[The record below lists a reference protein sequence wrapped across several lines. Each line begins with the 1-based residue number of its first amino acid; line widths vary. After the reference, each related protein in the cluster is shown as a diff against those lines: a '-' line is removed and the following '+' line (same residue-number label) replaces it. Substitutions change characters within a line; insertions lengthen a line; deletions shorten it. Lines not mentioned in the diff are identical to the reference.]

1 MSGTRSGH
9 GALLRLRRMST
20 TVAAPTAARAAR
32 RHWIDHWEPE
42 NDQFWE
48 TTGRR
53 VARRNLALSIF
64 AEHLG
69 FSIWVLWTIVVIN
82 LANVGIVMSVPE
94 QFWLTALPNLIGSAL
109 RVPYT
114 FAVPRFGGR
123 AWTCISASLLL
134 IPALLLAIVVP
145 SGWLAQHS
153 HDTQFLMLMACA
165 ATAGFGGGNFS
176 SSMANISFFYPE
188 RRKGFALGLNAAGGN
203 LGVAVAQ
210 LLVPLVI
217 IVGVPAA
224 AVKLPEHQVHLSY
237 AGLMWLPLITL
248 AVLGAWLYMDSLTQA
263 KTDTKA
269 YAGAVRQSQ
278 TWVMAI
284 LYIGT
289 FGSFIGYSF
298 ALPLVIKNTFPEF
311 LGHHPFIATYLAG
324 LGFMGALVGSV
335 ARPFGGWLSD
345 RLGGARVTLVCF
357 LGMGLATV
365 AAIVGVERHSF
376 ALFFASYMVIFLL
389 AGMGNGSTYRMIPSI
404 FAALGRKEAEE
415 TGRDLGQTLLSYKR
429 QAAAVIGI
437 VGAVGAFGGFLIQ
450 VVLRQASLGVA
461 ALVKAAETPAEKVA
475 IAQSHADWSVPALW
489 VFVGAYAVFAAMT
502 WFFYLRRSV
511 AVERIPSFAYASV

>member
-1 MSGTRSGH
+1 
-9 GALLRLRRMST
+9 MST
-20 TVAAPTAARAAR
+20 TVAAPTSARAGR
-32 RHWIDHWEPE
+32 RHWIDHWDPE
-42 NDQFWE
+42 DEQFWE
-48 TTGRR
+48 RTGRR
-53 VARRNLALSIF
+53 IARRNLALSIF

-82 LANVGIVMSVPE
+82 LGNVGIAMSVPE
-94 QFWLTALPNLIGSAL
+94 QFWLTAVPNLVGSAL

-123 AWTCISASLLL
+123 VWTCISASLLF

-145 SGWLAQHS
+145 GGWLAQQS
-153 HDTQFLMLMACA
+153 HDTQFLVLMACA

-210 LLVPLVI
+210 LVVPLVI

-224 AVKLPEHQVHLSY
+224 AVKLPEHEVHLSY

-248 AVLGAWLYMDSLTQA
+248 AVLGAWLCMDSLTQA

-269 YAGAVRQSQ
+269 YRAAVRQTQ

-324 LGFMGALVGSV
+324 LGFVGALVGSV

-345 RLGGARVTLVCF
+345 RLGGARVTLACF
-357 LGMGLATV
+357 AGMGAATV
-365 AAIVGVERHSF
+365 AAIVGVQRHSF

-404 FAALGRKEAEE
+404 FAALGRRDAEE
-415 TGRDLGQTLLSYKR
+415 NGRELEGTLLSYKR

-450 VVLRQASLGVA
+450 VVLRQASLGVS
-461 ALVKAAETPAEKVA
+461 ALVKAAETPAEKAA
-475 IAQSHADWSVPALW
+475 IAQAHADWSVPALW
-489 VFVGAYAVFAAMT
+489 VFVGAYALFAAMT

-511 AVERIPSFAYASV
+511 AVNRIPSFAYASV